1 MLPNKLQ
8 IDYIPKSKLK
18 RLDGNP
24 RKVKDKD
31 AIKKLQKLIESHGFQ
46 NPLQVYAENNGDFSI
61 LCGNHRFEAGCA
73 AGMTDFPCIQY
84 FGDREQALARALSD
98 NKSSD
103 WTEWDIPLLK
113 DVLAELD
120 TGAFDIEELTGFSDA
135 DINELMGNIKSDDL
149 NDDVPDDKYKEQYGV
164 IVICESEAHQEEIF
178 NKLSSNGY
186 NVKVVVT

>member
-103 WTEWDIPLLK
+103 WTEWDFPALK
-113 DVLAELD
+113 DILAELD
-120 TGAFDIEELTGFSDA
+120 TGAFDIEELTGFSDVE
-135 DINELMGNIKSDDL
+135 I
-149 NDDVPDDKYKEQYGV
+149 Q
-164 IVICESEAHQEEIF
+164 EIF
-178 NKLSSNGY
+178 NGSPDFAPGTEDDQGRLDEKKPVICPSCGHEF
-186 NVKVVVT
+186 VKD